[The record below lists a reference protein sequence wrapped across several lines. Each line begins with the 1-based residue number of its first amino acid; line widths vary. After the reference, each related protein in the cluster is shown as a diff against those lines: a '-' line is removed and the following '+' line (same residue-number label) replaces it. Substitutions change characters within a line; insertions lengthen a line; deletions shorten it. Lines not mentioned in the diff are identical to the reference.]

1 MRIIYVDDYDDMSK
15 RAASMLTSQV
25 ILKPDSVLGLAT
37 GSTPIGMY
45 KKIIKLY
52 ENGAVDFSK
61 VKSFNLDEY
70 YGLSSENEQS
80 YHYYMLNNLF
90 KNINIKSENINIL
103 DGKTE
108 DVEKECFN
116 YEEKIK
122 KAGGIDI
129 QVLGIGVNGHIGFN
143 EPDVD
148 FKAKTHL
155 VKLNKKTIESNS
167 RFFSSPLEVPKFA
180 LSMGIKTI
188 MQSKSIILLASGREK
203 ADAVEKMINGKIC
216 PEVPASILQ
225 LHNNV
230 NIIVDKEAG
239 EKLNK

>member
-1 MRIIYVDDYDDMSK
+1 MRIIYADNYNDMSK
-15 RAASMLTSQV
+15 KAASMLASQV
-25 ILKPDSVLGLAT
+25 ILKPNSVLGLAT
-37 GSTPIGMY
+37 GGTPIGMY
-45 KKIIKLY
+45 KRIIELY
-52 ENGAVDFSK
+52 KNGEIDFSK

-70 YGLSSENEQS
+70 YGMDSENEES
-80 YHYYMLNNLF
+80 YHYYMMNNLF
-90 KNINIKSENINIL
+90 NYINIKSENINIL

-108 DVEKECFN
+108 DVEKECFD

-122 KAGGIDI
+122 EAGGIDI

-155 VKLNKKTIESNS
+155 VKLNGKTIESNS
-167 RFFSSPLEVPKFA
+167 RFFNSASQVPKFA

-203 ADAVEKMINGKIC
+203 ADAIEKTINGKIC
-216 PEVPASILQ
+216 PEIPASILQ

-230 NIIVDKEAG
+230 NIIVDKDAAR
-239 EKLNK
+239 KL